1 MKTIVPLLLAVAATA
16 LAAKDTPRPPA
27 DKLPQL
33 AASLAQKVAAKQ
45 LAAPDGSMVAAS
57 SILDAARATTCLK
70 TIDSGDGWP
79 ASWLIVQDKNVPYD
93 LVLRV
98 ALSQDGTS
106 IEDPATIFLTARKAW
121 DDDAFDAAYQLA
133 TGKKPPREKSRNVV
147 LQSFTSKSVTDY
159 VYTLPPAGKGAK
171 GLLAQLPEGSYLRES
186 AAIDLRDGNHHTV
199 AVVLNHPRFVP
210 ADCGTPEGM
219 KTGHRDEG
227 GISLVLAGEKEL
239 EDSLD
244 ITELVKTA
252 TGASMLPKLKCAQG
266 DAAPGAIDALV
277 DAKFEGREPVRLL
290 DFSGKLAE
298 CNLDGFPIVV
308 GVKKEAGAFKVFA
321 HQR

>member
-1 MKTIVPLLLAVAATA
+1 MKTIVPLLLVAAATTVLAKDAPRPAADRLPELAAA
-16 LAAKDTPRPPA
+16 LAAKVA
-27 DKLPQL
+27 DK
-33 AASLAQKVAAKQ
+33 A
-45 LAAPDGSMVAAS
+45 LAAPDGSTVKAG

-98 ALSQDGTS
+98 TLTPDASS
-106 IEDPATIFLTARKAW
+106 IEDPSTIFLTSRRAW
-121 DDDAFDAAYQLA
+121 DDDAFDAAFQLA

-159 VYTLPPAGKGAK
+159 VYTLSATGKDAK

-186 AAIDLRDGNHHTV
+186 AAIDLRDGKHHTV

-210 ADCGTPEGM
+210 ADCSTADGK

-227 GISLVLAGEKEL
+227 RITIVLAGEKEL

-244 ITELVKTA
+244 ITDQVKAA
-252 TGASMLPKLKCAQG
+252 TGSATLPKLACAKE
-266 DAAPGAIDALV
+266 DTAPGAIDALV
-277 DAKFEGREPVRLL
+277 DAKFEGREQVRLL

-298 CNLDGFPIVV
+298 CPLDGLPIVV

-321 HQR
+321 HPR